1 MCIRKSDLGEKN
13 IKHARYVTKNDD
25 LLVVHLHAQM
35 EDYLI
40 NTQGKIQPL
49 MVTSMHYTN

>member
-1 MCIRKSDLGEKN
+1 MCIRKSNFGDKN
-13 IKHARYVTKNDD
+13 TKHARCVTENDD
-25 LLVVHLHAQM
+25 LLLVHLHAQM